1 MKSEIIFAK
10 KNFLADYFWRKKIKK
25 DSQKT
30 FDQGDLNLL
39 LENIT
44 CIDIKVNISKLL
56 PHLLYLFNKAS

>member
-25 DSQKT
+25 NPQKT
-30 FDQGDLNLL
+30 FDKEDLNLL

-44 CIDIKVNISKLL
+44 CINIKVKIFTLNYK
-56 PHLLYLFNKAS
+56 K